1 MEGKKGKEMK
11 RNAMEWKKKAE
22 EAVGAGGSS
31 SLNLDKLFSQ
41 VLPPNSNKVIRPDLV
56 NGGEEILLSDFMAV
70 IRDRSLLLGMG
81 GRDGGGWWRE
91 ERESGRVGE
100 GVDGGRE
107 GEGDEDKGYGVEE
120 SEKLQGLVGHLMLTL
135 IW

>member
-1 MEGKKGKEMK
+1 MEGEKGKEMK

-41 VLPPNSNKVIRPDLV
+41 VLPPHSNKATDELLV
-56 NGGEEILLSDFMAV
+56 FVS
-70 IRDRSLLLGMG
+70 GMG

-120 SEKLQGLVGHLMLTL
+120 ES
-135 IW
+135 